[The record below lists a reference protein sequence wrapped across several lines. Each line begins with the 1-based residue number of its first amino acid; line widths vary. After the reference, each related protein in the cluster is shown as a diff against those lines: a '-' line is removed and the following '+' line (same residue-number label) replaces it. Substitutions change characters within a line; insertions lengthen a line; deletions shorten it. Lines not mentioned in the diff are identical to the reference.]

1 MKKPI
6 IILSLLIS
14 SFSFLAQDIDL
25 DSKFIRN
32 TIASPDGGF
41 FILNTDEDYPLKFWL
56 RADGQVNWYL
66 DGQDMFIR
74 DGSFEAFPVE
84 EPGIFYNYDFMH
96 IDGGNGRIG
105 FNLLD
110 GKSDGQGGVTDLPLT
125 SSIHLMGSIATRV
138 RIMDGTGGY
147 TIKQDDHILIII
159 LGDDNASLFL
169 PSADSCK
176 GRSYLFKRD
185 DGSGNNR
192 DAIIVAQPG
201 ESIDGGSE
209 YEISKTLG
217 VVELVCDGIQW
228 WVVSQEDQ
236 LASDVVSGDSTL
248 NKSNDVVGVI
258 FSQDNEDITITLPPA
273 ATYPDK
279 RYEIK
284 RNADGATPT
293 GCTLYVVPSDA
304 EMLDQYNATD
314 NIYTMSKDWEAIT
327 VQSTG
332 TRWLILSN
340 YGH

>member
-1 MKKPI
+1 MKKSI
-6 IILSLLIS
+6 IILILVLSSL
-14 SFSFLAQDIDL
+14 SFFAQDLEL

-32 TIASPDGGF
+32 NITSPDGGF

-66 DGQDMFIR
+66 DKQQMFIR
-74 DGSFEAFPVE
+74 DGNFEAFP
-84 EPGIFYNYDFMH
+84 GIFTAYDFLH
-96 IDGGNGRIG
+96 IDGATGRIG
-105 FNLLD
+105 FNILGD
-110 GKSDGQGGVTDLPLT
+110 PQYGELPLT

-138 RIMDGTGGY
+138 RIMDGSGGY
-147 TIKQDDHILIII
+147 LIQQDDHVLIIQ
-159 LGDDNASLFL
+159 LGSSNASLIL
-169 PSADSCK
+169 PPAADCK

-185 DGSGNNR
+185 ADAGNNR
-192 DAIIVAQPG
+192 DAVIVAAPG
-201 ESIDGGSE
+201 EFIDGGTQ

-217 VVELVCDGIQW
+217 VVQLVCDGTQW

-236 LASDVVSGDSTL
+236 LASDVVTGDSTL
-248 NKSNDVVGVI
+248 TNSNDVVGVT

-284 RNADGATPT
+284 RNADGVTPT
-293 GCTLYVVPSDA
+293 GCTLYVVPSNA
-304 EMLDQYNATD
+304 EMLDQYNNTA
-314 NIYTMSKDWEAIT
+314 NKYTMSNDWEAIT

-332 TRWLILSN
+332 FRWTILNN